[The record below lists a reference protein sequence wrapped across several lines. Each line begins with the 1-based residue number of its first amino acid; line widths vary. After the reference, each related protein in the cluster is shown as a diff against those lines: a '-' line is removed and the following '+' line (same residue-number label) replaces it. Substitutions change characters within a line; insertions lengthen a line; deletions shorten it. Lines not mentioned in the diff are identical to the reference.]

1 MTKESNA
8 SLQTDALTKRE
19 VMLKKRIDLEK
30 VGFSQC
36 NPGYLS
42 TSQACMCAIALCRP
56 DLLEKERITPSQA
69 WSRINREQLDA
80 ILEFTGANAK

>member
-1 MTKESNA
+1 MNLEIIKAIA
-8 SLQTDALTKRE
+8 SGETR
-19 VMLKKRIDLEK
+19 
-30 VGFSQC
+30 
-36 NPGYLS
+36 YLS

-80 ILEFTGANAK
+80 ILEFTGVITE